1 MIFFQWMDSI
11 GWLIFS
17 PTTSK
22 GLEEHI
28 FIHFLSMAIDI
39 FHQQYRETY
48 FWLSG
53 GNYIYIYIPK
63 WVSFSLVS
71 WCALYPAI

>member
-53 GNYIYIYIPK
+53 GNYIYIYISQNGFLFR
-63 WVSFSLVS
+63 W
-71 WCALYPAI
+71 